1 MNVRSW
7 LQSSCARR
15 IALAAAS
22 LPLALGCADPDVVC
36 KTDEFSYPN
45 PDGVYITGPER
56 VGEVLLFAEHLSF
69 STRFELELDGL
80 PEVWVGETPV
90 SQPGLEL
97 SFQLDYADPQ
107 PAGAELPEVTAVLD
121 SGRTDN
127 ASEAVAQATTIL
139 GGKSGAQGSLSVA
152 PFAVCGFDS
161 GPDCCPY
168 GASHCEGIATL
179 ALSRAVDLFPPVR
192 IRYSGTPG
200 ISVYTCL
207 EDERT
212 ATWTFEETA
221 P

>member
-1 MNVRSW
+1 MSLRLW
-7 LQSSCARR
+7 LKSCWSRR

-22 LPLALGCADPDVVC
+22 VPLALGCGEADVVC
-36 KTDEFSYPN
+36 GTDDTTSDN
-45 PDGVYITGPER
+45 PDSVRVTGPER
-56 VGEVLLFAEHLSF
+56 MGEVRLSSENLTF
-69 STRFELELDGL
+69 TTRFELEIDEL
-80 PEVWVGETPV
+80 PEVWVGENPV
-90 SQPGLEL
+90 GQPSLEL
-97 SFQLDYADPQ
+97 SFELTYAEPQ

-127 ASEAVAQATTIL
+127 VWLAVPQATTVL

-152 PFAVCGFDS
+152 PFTVCSDDS

-179 ALSRAVDLFPPVR
+179 ALTRVADLFPPVS
-192 IRYSGTPG
+192 IRYAGTPG
-200 ISVYTCL
+200 ISIYTCL
-207 EDERT
+207 KDERT